1 MEEEEIKAIVPANRP
16 VSKRVLEIAEQDD
29 LSTVLKQGVRAD
41 ESAEYLDEVLKQCVM
56 DRQVRRDLNTVVKQC
71 VRTDRSAEHLD
82 KVLKQDVRE
91 IRILKEEDPPFPSPA
106 SQEEVL
112 KPLVPNPYENNSWLA
127 IEIEKLLNKKSQN
140 SNSKSTPKQPLPI
153 LIN

>member
-56 DRQVRRDLNTVVKQC
+56 DRQVRRYPSTVVKQC
-71 VRTDRSAEHLD
+71 VRTDESADTLTR
-82 KVLKQDVRE
+82 L
-91 IRILKEEDPPFPSPA
+91 
-106 SQEEVL
+106 
-112 KPLVPNPYENNSWLA
+112 
-127 IEIEKLLNKKSQN
+127 
-140 SNSKSTPKQPLPI
+140 
-153 LIN
+153 